1 MDLNTPIIS
10 KIIDN
15 WIDEDIGRGD
25 LTSSSITEDNGNA
38 YWIAKEEGIFCGV
51 EIIKEIFRKI
61 DLKISP
67 KFNIS
72 DGDKFVKD
80 QKLLEIYG
88 PSKSLLA
95 SERISLNIAMHLS
108 GISTYTKNLTDKL
121 EGTNIKL
128 ADTRKT
134 TPGLRIFEKYAF
146 KCGGGVNHRMG
157 LYDAAMIKEN
167 HIAWT
172 DNLKNAVQKIRL
184 NSPFTTHIII
194 EAENIEQAKEAVLAG
209 ADSVLL
215 DELSPEI
222 IKKNVQELRD
232 LSMNSLKKEVNKNLI
247 IEVSGINPEEISKY
261 LIKGIDLIS
270 FMRTSSFNFI
280 FINPGPAISRL
291 LHNFDMLLFLF
302 RRLIKSLE
310 ISLGFFLYILDK
322 LKQTLH

>member
-1 MDLNTPIIS
+1 MCYIVDSLTSVEFLLINYFFSLVDLNTPIIS

-25 LTSSSITEDNGNA
+25 LTSPSITKENGNA

-108 GISTYTKNLTDKL
+108 GISTYTKNLIDKL

-209 ADSVLL
+209 ADSILL
-215 DELSPEI
+215 DELSPET
-222 IKKNVQELRD
+222 IKKSVQELRD
-232 LSMNSLKKEVNKNLI
+232 LSINSLKKEVNKNLI
-247 IEVSGINPEEISKY
+247 IEVSGINPQEISKY
-261 LIKGIDLIS
+261 LIKGINLIS
-270 FMRTSSFNFI
+270 TSSSITKSNWI
-280 FINPGPAISRL
+280 DLSMRYIN
-291 LHNFDMLLFLF
+291 
-302 RRLIKSLE
+302 
-310 ISLGFFLYILDK
+310 
-322 LKQTLH
+322 

>member
-25 LTSSSITEDNGNA
+25 LTSSSITEENGNA

-72 DGDKFVKD
+72 DGDKFIKD

-194 EAENIEQAKEAVLAG
+194 EA
-209 ADSVLL
+209 
-215 DELSPEI
+215 
-222 IKKNVQELRD
+222 
-232 LSMNSLKKEVNKNLI
+232 
-247 IEVSGINPEEISKY
+247 
-261 LIKGIDLIS
+261 
-270 FMRTSSFNFI
+270 
-280 FINPGPAISRL
+280 
-291 LHNFDMLLFLF
+291 
-302 RRLIKSLE
+302 
-310 ISLGFFLYILDK
+310 
-322 LKQTLH
+322 

>member
-25 LTSSSITEDNGNA
+25 LTSSSITEENGNA

-80 QKLLEIYG
+80 QNLLEIYG

-108 GISTYTKNLTDKL
+108 GISTYTKNLVNKL

-172 DNLKNAVQKIRL
+172 DNLKNAVQNIRL

-194 EAENIEQAKEAVLAG
+194 EAENIDQAKEAVLAG
-209 ADSVLL
+209 ADSILL
-215 DELSPEI
+215 DELSPET
-222 IKKNVQELRD
+222 IKKSVQELRE
-232 LSMNSLKKEVNKNLI
+232 LSINSLQKEVNKNLI
-247 IEVSGINPEEISKY
+247 IEVSGINPQEISKY

-270 FMRTSSFNFI
+270 TSSSITKSNWI
-280 FINPGPAISRL
+280 DLSMRYIN
-291 LHNFDMLLFLF
+291 
-302 RRLIKSLE
+302 
-310 ISLGFFLYILDK
+310 
-322 LKQTLH
+322 

>member
-1 MDLNTPIIS
+1 MCIRD
-10 KIIDN
+10 
-15 WIDEDIGRGD
+15 R
-25 LTSSSITEDNGNA
+25 
-38 YWIAKEEGIFCGV
+38 
-51 EIIKEIFRKI
+51 
-61 DLKISP
+61 
-67 KFNIS
+67 
-72 DGDKFVKD
+72 
-80 QKLLEIYG
+80 YG

-108 GISTYTKNLTDKL
+108 GISTYTKNLVNKL

-172 DNLKNAVQKIRL
+172 DNLKSAVKKIRL
-184 NSPFTTHIII
+184 HSPFTTHIII
-194 EAENIEQAKEAVLAG
+194 EAENIEQAKEAILAG

-232 LSMNSLKKEVNKNLI
+232 LSMNSLKKEA
-247 IEVSGINPEEISKY
+247 VSYTHLTLPTS
-261 LIKGIDLIS
+261 DLV
-270 FMRTSSFNFI
+270 
-280 FINPGPAISRL
+280 
-291 LHNFDMLLFLF
+291 
-302 RRLIKSLE
+302 
-310 ISLGFFLYILDK
+310 
-322 LKQTLH
+322 

>member
-1 MDLNTPIIS
+1 MDLNTPIIN

-25 LTSSSITEDNGNA
+25 LTSSSITQENGSA

-51 EIIKEIFRKI
+51 EIIKKIFKKI

-72 DGDKFVKD
+72 DGDKFIKD
-80 QKLLEIYG
+80 QKLLEICG
-88 PSKSLLA
+88 PSQSLLA
-95 SERISLNIAMHLS
+95 SERISLNVAMHLS
-108 GISTYTKNLTDKL
+108 GISTYTKNLVDKL

-215 DELSPEI
+215 DELNPET

-232 LSMNSLKKEVNKNLI
+232 LSKNCLKKEANKNLI

-270 FMRTSSFNFI
+270 TSSSI
-280 FINPGPAISRL
+280 TKSDWIDLSMRYIN
-291 LHNFDMLLFLF
+291 
-302 RRLIKSLE
+302 
-310 ISLGFFLYILDK
+310 
-322 LKQTLH
+322 

>member
-1 MDLNTPIIS
+1 MDLNTPTIN

-25 LTSSSITEDNGNA
+25 LTSSSITEENGNA

-51 EIIKEIFRKI
+51 EIIKEIFKKI
-61 DLKISP
+61 DLKINP

-72 DGDKFVKD
+72 DGDKFFKD

-88 PSKSLLA
+88 PPKSLLA
-95 SERISLNIAMHLS
+95 SERICLNIAMHLS
-108 GISTYTKNLTDKL
+108 GISTYTKNLVDKL

-172 DNLKNAVQKIRL
+172 NNLKNAVQKIRL

-232 LSMNSLKKEVNKNLI
+232 LSINSLKKEVNKNLI
-247 IEVSGINPEEISKY
+247 IEVSGIKPEEISKY

-270 FMRTSSFNFI
+270 TSSSI
-280 FINPGPAISRL
+280 TKSDWIDLSMRYIN
-291 LHNFDMLLFLF
+291 
-302 RRLIKSLE
+302 
-310 ISLGFFLYILDK
+310 
-322 LKQTLH
+322 

>member
-15 WIDEDIGRGD
+15 WINEDIGKGD
-25 LTSSSITEDNGNA
+25 LTSSSITKENGNA

-51 EIIKEIFRKI
+51 EIIKEIFKKI
-61 DLKISP
+61 DLKISSR
-67 KFNIS
+67 FHIS

-80 QKLLEIYG
+80 QKLIELYG
-88 PSKSLLA
+88 PSKSLLS

-108 GISTYTKNLTDKL
+108 GISTHTKNLVNKL

-167 HIAWT
+167 HIGWT
-172 DNLKNAVQKIRL
+172 DNLKNAVKKIRL

-194 EAENIEQAKEAVLAG
+194 EAENIKQAKEAVLAG

-215 DELSPEI
+215 DELSPET
-222 IKKNVQELRD
+222 IKKAVKELRN
-232 LSMNSLKKEVNKNLI
+232 LSINSAKKEVNKNLI

-270 FMRTSSFNFI
+270 TSSSITKSNWI
-280 FINPGPAISRL
+280 DLSMRYIN
-291 LHNFDMLLFLF
+291 
-302 RRLIKSLE
+302 
-310 ISLGFFLYILDK
+310 
-322 LKQTLH
+322 